1 MILKK
6 RKRFMVIGI
15 DGVPYELIKD
25 FSEKGIM
32 PNLKKLIKKYKFI
45 KTQVPLPEI
54 SSVSWTSFMT
64 GMNPG
69 EHGIYG
75 FMEINKKNYTYKFPS
90 FPLLPVKTIWE
101 RIEEKGKK
109 SVIINLPNTYPVRK
123 INGYLVSGFVALDL
137 DNAVYP
143 RGLLSFLKEI
153 DYKVDVD
160 TALGRKDKKFFIK
173 ELYDTLDKRLLLYEK
188 LKKEKWNLF
197 LFIITGT
204 DRLHHFLFKS
214 KEDVNHPN
222 HNDFINYYKK
232 VDDVIGK
239 ITEEME
245 KNDIPFI
252 ILSDHGFTSLKYEV
266 YLSQYLKDWGYLE
279 FEDEN
284 PKNLKSI
291 KESSKAFAL
300 DPSRI
305 YIHLKGKYGRGS
317 VNKEDYNRIRDE
329 LKRLFLSI
337 EIENK
342 RVIKNVFFKEEI
354 YSGKYFDNA
363 PDMVLLSNYGFDL
376 KAGITKKEKYAKS
389 FFEGMHSQDNAL
401 LLDSFGF
408 DLKEHP
414 YIDDVGKK
422 LEKYFY

>member
-1 MILKK
+1 
-6 RKRFMVIGI
+6 MVIGI

-32 PNLKKLIKKYKFI
+32 PNFRKLIEKYKYV

-75 FMEINKKNYTYKFPS
+75 FMEINNRNYSYRFPS

-101 RIEEKGKK
+101 RIGERGKK

-123 INGYLVSGFVALDL
+123 INGYLISGFVALDIE
-137 DNAVYP
+137 NAVYP
-143 RGLLSFLKEI
+143 RSLLSFLKEI

-160 TALGRKDKKFFIK
+160 TALGRKDKKFFMK
-173 ELYDTLDKRLLLYEK
+173 ELYETLDKRLLLYEK
-188 LKKEKWNLF
+188 LKKEKWDLF
-197 LFIITGT
+197 FFIITGT
-204 DRLHHFLFKS
+204 DRLHHFLFKA
-214 KEDVNHPN
+214 KDDINHPN
-222 HNDFINYYKK
+222 HNDFIEYYKN
-232 VDDVIGK
+232 VDEVIGK

-245 KNDIPFI
+245 KDDIPFI

-266 YLSQYLKDWGYLE
+266 YISQYLKEWGFLE
-279 FEDEN
+279 FEDKS
-284 PKNLKSI
+284 PKNLKSM

-300 DPSRI
+300 DPSRV
-305 YIHLKGKYGRGS
+305 YIHLKDKYGRGS
-317 VNKEDYNRIRDE
+317 VDKGDYDRIRDE
-329 LKRLFLSI
+329 LKELFLSI
-337 EIENK
+337 DIENK
-342 RVIKNVFFKEEI
+342 KVIKNVFFKEEI

-363 PDMVLLSNYGFDL
+363 PDLVLLSNYGFDL
-376 KAGITKKEKYAKS
+376 KAGITKKEKYAIS

-401 LLDSFGF
+401 LLDSYGF
-408 DLKEHP
+408 ELKEYP
-414 YIDDVGKK
+414 FINDIGQS

>member
-173 ELYDTLDKRLLLYEK
+173 ELYDTLDKRLLLYKK
-188 LKKEKWNLF
+188 LKKEKWDLF
-197 LFIITGT
+197 FFIITGT

-214 KEDVNHPN
+214 KDDANHPN

-279 FEDEN
+279 FKDEN

-337 EIENK
+337 EIEDK

-401 LLDSFGF
+401 LLDSYGF

-414 YIDDVGKK
+414 YIDDIGEK